1 MAQLLDKQWQ
11 AWIGENL
18 RRNCALDDMLS
29 AMQSAGIKEEK
40 ARFNISAYQAAGIDK
55 ALSIVEF
62 QQESSHLFQHENNLL
77 TLDGQVIKV
86 SMRLSTPDIVLLD
99 NFMTHAECDEVC
111 EYAKNSL
118 TKSTVIDDVTGIGI
132 SHEHRS
138 SQGTHF
144 TLGQNALVQK
154 LEARICEITGMPVV
168 NGEGIQILSYAHGG
182 EYRPHFDYFADSE
195 GGRANMVQGG
205 QRIITIIMYLS
216 DVAAGGATIFPEIN
230 LSIYPKKGSAL
241 YFSYFNSLQ
250 QVDSRT
256 LHGGAPVISGE
267 KWIATKWIREREYS

>member
-1 MAQLLDKQWQ
+1 MAQLLNKQWQ
-11 AWIGENL
+11 EWIDENL
-18 RRNCALDDMLS
+18 RRNCATDDMLK
-29 AMQSAGIKEEK
+29 AMRNSGVSEET
-40 ARFNISAYQAAGIDK
+40 ALFNLSAYQAAATDN

-62 QQESSHLFQHENNLL
+62 QQESSYLFQHENNLV
-77 TLDGQVIKV
+77 TRDGQVIKV
-86 SMRLSTPDIVLLD
+86 NMRLNTPDIVLLD

-111 EYAKNSL
+111 EYAKSSL
-118 TKSTVIDDVTGIGI
+118 TKSTVIDDLTGAGI

-138 SQGTHF
+138 SQGTSF
-144 TLGQNALVQK
+144 TLGQNVLVQK
-154 LEARICEITGMPVV
+154 LEARICELTGMPVV
-168 NGEGIQILSYAHGG
+168 NGEGIQILSYVDGG

-195 GGRANMVQGG
+195 GGRANMMQGG

-216 DVAAGGATIFPEIN
+216 DVVAGGATIFPEIN